1 MDNKNIYTEV
11 FPFAGSNDTLD
22 KLDKYIKETIECEC
36 DHDGGGSGSNT
47 DAPLIVNFTIQA
59 DQNSV
64 SGFSSISDVVSTDII
79 RAFYSG
85 RRVIGM
91 CDVRSIFGV
100 GDALVL
106 TPVSITNEDL
116 IDGNVDNIAFSTFT
130 PLPTGGY
137 GIIEVYA
144 SYAENETTGVSIISI
159 S

>member
-22 KLDKYIKETIECEC
+22 KLDKYIKETIECNC
-36 DHDGGGSGSNT
+36 DHDGGGSGSNA
-47 DAPLIVNFTIQA
+47 DSPLIVNFTIQV

-64 SGFSSISDVVSTDII
+64 SGFSSISDVVSTDAI

-91 CDVRSIFGV
+91 CDLRSIFGV
-100 GDALVL
+100 GDAMIL
-106 TPVSITNEDL
+106 TPMTIRNEDL
-116 IDGNVDNIAFSTFT
+116 IGENNNISFFTFT
-130 PLPTGGY
+130 QLPTGGY
-137 GIIEVYA
+137 GILIAYA
-144 SYAENETTGVSIISI
+144 SYVENETMGVSIISI